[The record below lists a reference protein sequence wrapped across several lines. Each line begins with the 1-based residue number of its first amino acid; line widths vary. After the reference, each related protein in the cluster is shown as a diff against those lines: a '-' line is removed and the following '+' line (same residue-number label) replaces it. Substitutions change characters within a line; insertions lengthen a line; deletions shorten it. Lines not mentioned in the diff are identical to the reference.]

1 MSDKRF
7 FFLENIFNSDDRYL
21 IDFAIRGMA
30 VANSAEPHAGQRDG
44 CYGCFSE
51 ALQRIFITVYGPD
64 AAASFYNRYN
74 FDHSSG
80 EEFLEWFD
88 AIVKEDAREV
98 TDMIAGASIQ
108 I

>member
-1 MSDKRF
+1 MKF
-7 FFLENIFNSDDRYL
+7 YFLKNIFNSDDRYL

-30 VANSAEPHAGQRDG
+30 VANSAEVHAGQHDG

-64 AAASFYNRYN
+64 AAAAFYNRYN

-80 EEFLEWFD
+80 EEFIEWFD
-88 AIVKEDAREV
+88 AIIKEDSGEI
-98 TDMIAGASIQ
+98 TDMLCQASIKV
-108 I
+108 